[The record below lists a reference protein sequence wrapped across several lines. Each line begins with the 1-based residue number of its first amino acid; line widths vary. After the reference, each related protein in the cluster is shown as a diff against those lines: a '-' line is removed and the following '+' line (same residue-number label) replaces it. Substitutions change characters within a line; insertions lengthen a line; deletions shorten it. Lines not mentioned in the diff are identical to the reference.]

1 MENQELLKAMVHGLS
16 FYALSAKAS
25 LPLLT
30 RIVPLPPTDLKSE
43 IQGER
48 IRFVDAMRDA
58 TQINV
63 EQHLEKFKQQLSNEV
78 SRSLHDLHRMRE
90 EKKVLEGQIAEL
102 FAFKVKNG
110 DVLRVPSTPQ
120 ASTPRRP
127 SYPIANPSPFP
138 SPSVPLP
145 PLPHQPF

>member
-1 MENQELLKAMVHGLS
+1 MVHGAS
-16 FYALSAKAS
+16 ERRFAHRPATDADCAS
-25 LPLLT
+25 LSSLT
-30 RIVPLPPTDLKSE
+30 GATDLKSE

-48 IRFVDAMRDA
+48 IRFIDAMRDA
-58 TQINV
+58 TQINI
-63 EQHLEKFKQQLSNEV
+63 EQHLQKFKDQLSHEV

-110 DVLRVPSTPQ
+110 DVLKVPAGGGARPSFPVAG
-120 ASTPRRP
+120 AST
-127 SYPIANPSPFP
+127 PFP

-145 PLPHQPF
+145 PLPQQPYHQ

>member
-1 MENQELLKAMVHGLS
+1 VPVGARDVSADLS
-16 FYALSAKAS
+16 RRSDLA
-25 LPLLT
+25 
-30 RIVPLPPTDLKSE
+30 DLKGE

-63 EQHLEKFKQQLSNEV
+63 EQHLEKFKQQLSAEV

-120 ASTPRRP
+120 ATTPRRP
-127 SYPIANPSPFP
+127 SYPVANASPFP

-145 PLPHQPF
+145 PLPQQPF